1 MVASL
6 RVSRWASRCR
16 NRELPNARLPQ
27 DASRQTRRSSRRRGP
42 RHLALVRMRFSD
54 ADKVEGRVTHRQH
67 AEHDWQVRAAR
78 LEARR
83 QMEPDP
89 PSGLTNARG
98 ARRSRTPI
106 LLIALTRAGKQ

>member
-83 QMEPDP
+83 QMEPG
-89 PSGLTNARG
+89 S
-98 ARRSRTPI
+98 S
-106 LLIALTRAGKQ
+106 